1 VTVRLYRLHSYSHAK
16 IVCFTCTVVRSYPSY
31 PSGTRKPSVPKR
43 EIPLFS
49 ASDRAVKGE
58 FARLPFLLYLSYC
71 TYRTVLFKSVP
82 TSQGAC
88 QAPFCLFVL
97 FLVLFESVPISQ
109 GACQAPFCPFVLFES
124 VPISQGACQ
133 APFRLLVLFESMPI
147 SQGACQAPFCLFVLF
162 LVLFESVPISQG
174 ACQAPFCL
182 PF

>member
-71 TYRTVLFKSVP
+71 TYLTVLIVPYCSRVSQPLRVLARLPFVYLYCSLYCSRVSQSLRVLARLPFVYHFKGCGSP
-82 TSQGAC
+82 
-88 QAPFCLFVL
+88 CLFGWWPYDTMTRFPHSESSLLPYKAPQAYTLTIWGVML
-97 FLVLFESVPISQ
+97 QPDYQDALVP
-109 GACQAPFCPFVLFES
+109 
-124 VPISQGACQ
+124 
-133 APFRLLVLFESMPI
+133 R
-147 SQGACQAPFCLFVLF
+147 
-162 LVLFESVPISQG
+162 
-174 ACQAPFCL
+174 
-182 PF
+182 